1 MGPRAAPLFD
11 ILERQVDDFSDRFAV
26 RAELHHEG
34 PEPAIGPRERAELLR
49 IVQEALTNVHKHA
62 DATVVRVSVASG
74 DDLRILVVDNGRGFR
89 PDAVDGGFGLDS
101 MRQRA
106 DIIGAT
112 LSISSQPRDGSRVE
126 VVLPLPGEE
135 RPGGG

>member
-1 MGPRAAPLFD
+1 M
-11 ILERQVDDFSDRFAV
+11 
-26 RAELHHEG
+26 
-34 PEPAIGPRERAELLR
+34 
-49 IVQEALTNVHKHA
+49 QEALTNVHKHA

-106 DIIGAT
+106 DLIGAT

>member
-1 MGPRAAPLFD
+1 MRIFRYLIAILAVAALAAP
-11 ILERQVDDFSDRFAV
+11 A
-26 RAELHHEG
+26 
-34 PEPAIGPRERAELLR
+34 
-49 IVQEALTNVHKHA
+49 
-62 DATVVRVSVASG
+62 VASAAPG
-74 DDLRILVVDNGRGFR
+74 TIIVFDDLDNGRGFR

-106 DIIGAT
+106 DLIGAT